1 MQRWLEASILTAEF
15 LVGAWA
21 VNINSI
27 CRFQDLERIKPA
39 GSHVRRKRKPKHK
52 CKRKK
57 IHVRGG
63 SNIFLRRGAPLRNG
77 VADW

>member
-1 MQRWLEASILTAEF
+1 MQRWLEASILTAEL

-27 CRFQDLERIKPA
+27 CRFQDLERFKPA
-39 GSHVRRKRKPKHK
+39 GSHLRR
-52 CKRKK
+52 KRKK

-63 SNIFLRRGAPLRNG
+63 SSIFLRREGCTTKEWRS
-77 VADW
+77 